1 MTSKP
6 LLSAAELE
14 DELADAIAGAIDNV
28 VDGLNEQQRRSRAIF
43 LVVISALTTTI
54 AATANGNI
62 RDTDEF
68 ADDVAAVLKRQ
79 LAELAK
85 PDPAHV

>member
-14 DELADAIAGAIDNV
+14 DKLAEAIAGAIDNV
-28 VDGLNEQQRRSRAIF
+28 VDGLNEQQRGSRAIF

-54 AATANGNI
+54 AATASGNI
-62 RDTDEF
+62 RDPDDF